1 MKNYEATGKTYE
13 EALENGLQA
22 LGATISDVDIT
33 VLEEGSKGLFGLFGS
48 RPYKVRLTLKA
59 VEEDPLADLF
69 AKPEPKKAPRP
80 EKKAEPKPEPKHEAP
95 KAEEKEEESAPRRSV
110 PRRCSARPRPPLLPS
125 PSRKSP

>member
-48 RPYKVRLTLKA
+48 RPYKVRLTLKDA
-59 VEEDPLADLF
+59 EEDPLADLLEEIADVWTCVSAVAYSLPLDIDAAF
-69 AKPEPKKAPRP
+69 EIADLKRIRWANRL
-80 EKKAEPKPEPKHEAP
+80 EAL
-95 KAEEKEEESAPRRSV
+95 KDG
-110 PRRCSARPRPPLLPS
+110 
-125 PSRKSP
+125 